1 MKRFIKE
8 NTSKVYERNF
18 SLESSESSHDETN
31 SERKYS
37 ILSEQEIII
46 MNERLKDLNLSFQK
60 ALSKC
65 FSLDLPYS
73 ITSDDS
79 QSLFQNTPSK
89 ALLPSEEEAKT
100 ISCSIFTRGFFKL
113 DEDSGAFVLDK
124 SLIGEK
130 TLEDIGKVKSTA
142 YGFIS
147 RAESSASTHYKG
159 KNQMTNRK
167 QLLHKDVNAYL
178 EQESVM
184 TGVEDKLMAPVLR
197 SSSFSKTEK
206 KEHERLSS
214 LLDPNYKSSAIVDTK
229 DTAGV
234 GWAHMAAP
242 RMTPELKQ
250 ELLAMKLKRASE
262 GEGKRLKKESVT
274 EDFDEDNLPK
284 YFQIGTIVDNAKE
297 FYSDRVVKKKRQQS
311 FLDELVQEDKETG
324 YVSQRYSQIQDKLDQ
339 VQKRKKRKLMKKIA
353 KMNKEKPTK

>member
-8 NTSKVYERNF
+8 NTTKEYERNF
-18 SLESSESSHDETN
+18 SLDDDDGNNDQQETPEPKLFN
-31 SERKYS
+31 
-37 ILSEQEIII
+37 LSDQEIVI

-79 QSLFQNTPSK
+79 QSLFQNTRLK
-89 ALLPSEEEAKT
+89 TLLPSEEEAKS

-130 TLEDIGKVKSTA
+130 TLEDYKSTP

-167 QLLHKDVNAYL
+167 QLLHKDVDAYL

-206 KEHERLSS
+206 KEHEKLSS
-214 LLDPNYKSSAIVDTK
+214 LLDPNYKSSAVVDTK
-229 DTAGV
+229 DTAGA

-262 GEGKRLKKESVT
+262 GEGKRLKKEAVA

-311 FLDELVQEDKETG
+311 FLDELIQEDKETG

-353 KMNKEKPTK
+353 KMNKEKSTK